1 MPEVPATEPSGREPG
16 PPRLLAPDLAQA
28 WGRAEP
34 QPIEIVAPDSHCT
47 TLLLTAAAPLF
58 PAEVVYESSWIVR
71 LEPPTGGEWVGELLA
86 LVDRWL
92 EACRLPCAKIFYDGR
107 GYLIRASADGA
118 WFKGAA
124 ESSHD
129 YPEFSVPG

>member
-1 MPEVPATEPSGREPG
+1 MPEVPATPPSGREPG
-16 PPRLLAPDLAQA
+16 PPRLLAPGLAPA
-28 WGRAEP
+28 WGREQP
-34 QPIEIVAPDSHCT
+34 QPIEIVAPDSHCIA
-47 TLLLTAAAPLF
+47 LLLSAAEPHF

-71 LEPPTGGEWVGELLA
+71 LEPPAGGEWVLELLS
-86 LVDRWL
+86 LVEGWL
-92 EACRLPCAKIFYDGR
+92 EACRLPCAKVFYEGR

-129 YPEFSVPG
+129 FPEFSLPG